1 MKETLNNDNDNAV
14 VDDKTL
20 YGKKTKA
27 VPKPKQNVGIDT
39 EHKLANNIIGKAV
52 SSQLDVNQI
61 MKFTQISDDR
71 NRLYNLIDAMAQDVT
86 ISAMLEIYAEDVTE
100 TNDQGQIVWCES
112 EDKNVLKYVNF
123 LLQSIQVD
131 KYMYKWAYCL
141 CLYGD
146 LYVQLFRQSQTD
158 AKTNDSQKNKTTL
171 NEAINFKTYDKNDK
185 YSHYV
190 EMKANPAQMFELTQ
204 YGKSIAYIDTHV
216 TPKAPKTTDALDRL
230 TATYTYSY
238 NENDIDIYEATSFV
252 HATLDSGFNR
262 SEEQVQLFIG
272 NDTNPN
278 IAGNSDKKASVT
290 YSVRKGKP
298 LFYNLFKIWR
308 ILSLLENSVILD
320 RTTKSSIIRLIN
332 VQVGDM
338 PKEQVGAHLLGIK
351 QMMEQKAA
359 LDTDNSLNEY
369 TNAGPIEN
377 NVYVPV
383 RGEVGAISASQ
394 IGGDVNVGDLVDLT
408 YFRNLLYGGSRIP
421 KQYLNQLDDNAGF
434 SGGQSLAQMSSR
446 YAKAV
451 KRIQNSLIQMLTDMI
466 NLMLIDKG
474 LNAYI
479 NQFTLKMQAPTTQEE
494 IDRRENEQNRV
505 GMIADIMN
513 ILDGVDDPTIKLKIT
528 KNLLATA
535 INDEDVL
542 QLLDEQIKKLEGGQ
556 IDKSADTT
564 SDNTT
569 PKTEDDTVGTQP
581 KKSPSLGGL
590 DTELNLERPEPIAND
605 SYEESTLPTPEEVG
619 IGDLTDNNNEN
630 I

>member
-1 MKETLNNDNDNAV
+1 MKETLNNDNAV
-14 VDDKTL
+14 VDDRTL

-27 VPKPKQNVGIDT
+27 VPKPKQNIGIDI
-39 EHKLANNIIGKAV
+39 EHKLADNIINSAV

-71 NRLYNLIDAMAQDVT
+71 DRLYNLIDAMAQDVT

-112 EDKNVLKYVNF
+112 ENKNVLKYVNF
-123 LLQSIQVD
+123 LLQSMQID
-131 KYMYKWAYCL
+131 KYMYKWAYSL

-158 AKTNDSQKNKTTL
+158 TKINNGPKDRTTL
-171 NEAINFKTYDKNDK
+171 NEAINFKAFDKNDK

-204 YGKSIAYIDTHV
+204 YGKSIAYIDTHA
-216 TPKAPKTTDALDRL
+216 TPKISKSTDALDRL

-238 NENDIDIYEATSFV
+238 NEKDTDIYEPTSFV

-272 NDTNPN
+272 DDTNPN
-278 IAGNSDKKASVT
+278 ITGNSDKKASVT

-359 LDTDNSLNEY
+359 IDTDNSLNEY

-479 NQFTLKMQAPTTQEE
+479 NQFTLRMQAPTTQEE

-513 ILDGVDDPTIKLKIT
+513 ILDGVDDPAIKLKIT
-528 KNLLATA
+528 KNLLSTA

-542 QLLDEQIKKLEGGQ
+542 QLLDEQIEKIEQ
-556 IDKSADTT
+556 QQEEPSSTT
-564 SDNTT
+564 AST
-569 PKTEDDTVGTQP
+569 DDTETENVTVGAQP
-581 KKSPSLGGL
+581 RKSPSLGGL
-590 DTELNLERPEPIAND
+590 DTELNLERPEPLPSNSA
-605 SYEESTLPTPEEVG
+605 EEETLPTPEEVG

>member
-1 MKETLNNDNDNAV
+1 MKETLNNDNNNAV

-27 VPKPKQNVGIDT
+27 VPKPKQNIGIDT
-39 EHKLANNIIGKAV
+39 EHKLANNIIGSAV

-71 NRLYNLIDAMAQDVT
+71 DRLYNLIDAMAQDVT

-171 NEAINFKTYDKNDK
+171 NEAINFKAYDKNDK

-204 YGKSIAYIDTHV
+204 YGKSIAYIDTHA
-216 TPKAPKTTDALDRL
+216 TPKSPKATDALDRL

-238 NENDIDIYEATSFV
+238 NEKDTDIYESTSFV

-272 NDTNPN
+272 DDTNPN
-278 IAGNSDKKASVT
+278 ITGNSDKKASVT

-359 LDTDNSLNEY
+359 LDTDNALNEY

-474 LNAYI
+474 LSAYI

-605 SYEESTLPTPEEVG
+605 SDEESTLPTPEEVG

>member
-1 MKETLNNDNDNAV
+1 MKETLNNDNAV
-14 VDDKTL
+14 VNDKTL

-27 VPKPKQNVGIDT
+27 IPKPKQNIGIDT
-39 EHKLANNIIGKAV
+39 EHTLADNIINSAI
-52 SSQLDVNQI
+52 SSQLDVNEI

-71 NRLYNLIDAMAQDVT
+71 DRLYNLIDAMAQDVT

-131 KYMYKWAYCL
+131 KYMYKWAYSL

-146 LYVQLFRQSQTD
+146 LYIQLFRQSQTD
-158 AKTNDSQKNKTTL
+158 TKINNESKDKTTL
-171 NEAINFKTYDKNDK
+171 NEAINFKAYDKNDR

-190 EMKANPAQMFELTQ
+190 EMKINPAQMFELTQ

-216 TPKAPKTTDALDRL
+216 TPKTPKTQDALGRL

-238 NENDIDIYEATSFV
+238 NEKDTDIYESTSFV

-272 NDTNPN
+272 DDTNPN
-278 IAGNSDKKASVT
+278 ITGNSDKKASVT

-359 LDTDNSLNEY
+359 IDTDSSLSEY

-535 INDEDVL
+535 INDENVL
-542 QLLDEQIKKLEGGQ
+542 QLLDEQIEKLEEEQ
-556 IDKSADTT
+556 TDKLADTT
-564 SDNTT
+564 TSDDIDE
-569 PKTEDDTVGTQP
+569 PEKDAVGTQP
-581 KKSPSLGGL
+581 RKSPSLGGL
-590 DTELNLERPEPIAND
+590 DTELNLERPEPITDD
-605 SYEESTLPTPEEVG
+605 SSEEITLPTPEEVG